1 MKKLIYC
8 ALALAA
14 GLFASSCQQENLEPV
29 AGENY
34 TVTYAVEAPAEVQTK
49 AIADGLNVDELIYE
63 VWWTSADE
71 TTELKDAQLLYQART
86 EMVNLRREDGT
97 TVNRGTV
104 TLNLVKDQH
113 YTILFWA
120 QKKGTGV
127 YNTESLLKVH
137 YNSENLTEAY
147 FANDD
152 ALAAF
157 YAVDF
162 VNDGIAKNSTVTLKR
177 PFAQVNLATLNE
189 RDPKNNPADYN
200 ITLVNSKMKLNKVP
214 TQFNV
219 ATSAVDGDA
228 VVEFKYNSVP
238 STEVAY
244 TTEAR
249 NEYYYAG
256 MNYVFAGSNLELTY
270 QIQTRLNGSEALAEI
285 TNTIPNVPVKE
296 NYRTNIVGNLLTSQT
311 DYEVI
316 VAAGFN
322 TNNNSGN
329 VEVVGEGIVKNM
341 NGDYEVSTARGF
353 AYALTYLMSAE
364 KQGTDPLEVR
374 NFYLHDNFNMENAPF
389 VSPTIPEGVQVNIYG
404 QVPVVTRSSSVT
416 FGSVVIT
423 GLTQPLIAK
432 VEAGAS
438 LTVAGVEIPVDENTT
453 SVLIDFIDEE
463 ATVVVS
469 EVVVETIANDG
480 DKHVVSATKVKNLD
494 ELQAALKSGVNEIT
508 GNVTITQEPGVEVV
522 IDGRGKTLNGV
533 ITVDGKSGT
542 YTTAALT
549 IKDLTFA
556 AEAISADACI
566 RLGDGNNATRYT
578 CNVTVENC
586 TFDVPGAVGVKSY
599 TGGDKNLIIKNCT
612 ATANAHSLLQAAGI
626 DGIHIEGCTVN
637 SKNGMNFNQSNNVTI
652 SKCDANV
659 KGYAVR
665 FGASSGSMGTDE
677 VYTIENSTLKS
688 ACEED
693 GDAVIVLRPT
703 ADKATLNITNTTLEG
718 KLLFKNEAEGSK
730 VIIDGVARVSTADE
744 LVAALEAK
752 ENVFF
757 ANDIKVEPAS
767 MSNAYGKTGIL
778 VYNGQTIDGAGHK
791 IDVKGAGGTWDSG
804 ICTSGGT
811 IKNLW
816 VTGSFRG
823 IFVKGADHVEK
834 VVLDNVR
841 VEGTTYTI
849 SIDQASKQGL
859 EATNSIF
866 RGWTSYAATIGDVK
880 FTNCTF
886 GAGNGYNFS
895 RPYAPTEYVN
905 CEFEAGH
912 QIDPVGTVTF
922 QNCTIN
928 GEPLTAANIGT
939 LVISDKGKYS
949 NATLITADGEVKF
962 ASTTADLQAAL
973 AEGKKVVLAND
984 LTITPEEMTTAP
996 YGNKMALSQNGG
1008 VFNGNGKNI
1017 SVTANG
1023 DNYVVMTN
1031 GGTIKNLDIDRGF
1044 RGIVLMSPKQDVYVD
1059 NVNIGVD
1066 DEVCYT
1072 INTAE
1077 GEGAN
1082 SLHVS
1087 NSNLYGWCSIGTAV
1101 KDVTFTNCT
1110 FGQGTYYTDVY
1121 GRLVKPYVD
1130 AIFDSC
1136 DFCDK
1141 CYIDLSAFVGKKVTV
1156 KNCTVNGVKIT
1167 AENWTSL
1174 VAPESTCSE
1183 GQISVE
1189 LKNGT
1194 YLTAENVADY
1204 IVFE

>member
-14 GLFASSCQQENLEPV
+14 GLFAASCQQENLEPV

-34 TVTYAVEAPAEVQTK
+34 TVTYTVEAPMDAQTK
-49 AIADGLNVDELIYE
+49 AIADGLNVNELIYE
-63 VWWTSADE
+63 VWWTSADG
-71 TTELKDAQLLYQART
+71 TRDLKDAQRLYQAKT
-86 EMVNLRREDGT
+86 VMVERNG
-97 TVNRGTV
+97 VNKGTV

-120 QKKGTGV
+120 QKEGTGV
-127 YNTESLLKVH
+127 YNTTDLVNVY
-137 YNSENLTEAY
+137 YNNLDPEAY
-147 FANDD
+147 YANDD

-189 RDPKNNPADYN
+189 RDPKNNTEEHPLDYS
-200 ITLVNSKMKLNKVP
+200 ITLVNSKMTLKQVP
-214 TQFNV
+214 TKFNV
-219 ATSAVDGDA
+219 ATSAVSEPKDF
-228 VVEFKYNSVP
+228 EFAYHVVP
-238 STEVAY
+238 STEVY
-244 TTEAR
+244 TTDEGT
-249 NEYYYAG
+249 EYYYAG
-256 MNYVFAGSNLELTY
+256 MNYVFAGANLELTY
-270 QIQTRLNGSEALAEI
+270 DIQTRLNGSEQLATI

-296 NYRTNIVGNLLTSQT
+296 NYRTNIVGNLLTSKT

-316 VAAGFN
+316 VDANFGDNAGN
-322 TNNNSGN
+322 M
-329 VEVVGEGIVKNM
+329 EVVGEGIVKNI

-364 KQGTDPLEVR
+364 KQGTDALEVR
-374 NFYLHDNFNMENAPF
+374 NFYLHENFSMENAPF

-432 VEAGAS
+432 VETGAS
-438 LTVAGVEIPVDENTT
+438 LTVAGVEIPEDENET
-453 SVLIDFIDEE
+453 SVLIDVIAEE

-480 DKHVVSATKVKNLD
+480 DEYVVSATNVTNLD

-508 GNVTITQEPGVEVV
+508 GNVTITQKPDVEVV

-549 IKDLTFA
+549 IKDLIFA
-556 AEAISADACI
+556 ADAISADACI

-599 TGGDKNLIIKNCT
+599 TGGDKNLTIKNCT

-626 DGIHIEGCTVN
+626 DQILVEGCTLE

-652 SKCDANV
+652 SNCDANV

-665 FGASSGSMGTDE
+665 FGASSGSKGTAE
-677 VYTIENSTLKS
+677 KYAIENSVLKS

-693 GDAVIVLRPT
+693 GDAVIVLRTT
-703 ADKATLNITNTTLEG
+703 ADMATLTITNTTLEG
-718 KLLFKNEAEGSK
+718 TSLFNNEAEGSK

-744 LVAALEAK
+744 LVAALGAK
-752 ENVFF
+752 EDVFF

-778 VYNGQTIDGAGHK
+778 VYNGQTIDGAGYQ

-804 ICTSGGT
+804 ICTSGGL

-823 IFVKGADHVEK
+823 IFVKGADHIEK
-834 VVLDNVR
+834 VVLENVR

-866 RGWTSYAATIGDVK
+866 RGWTSYAATIGDVE
-880 FTNCTF
+880 FTSCTF

-895 RPYAPTEYVN
+895 RPYAPTKYVN
-905 CEFEAGH
+905 CIFEAGH
-912 QIDPVGTVTF
+912 QIDPRAAVSF
-922 QNCTIN
+922 ENCTLD
-928 GEPLTAANIGT
+928 GVALTAENLST
-939 LVISDKGKYS
+939 LVTSNIS
-949 NATLITADGEVKF
+949 NATLISSEGEVKF

-973 AEGKKVVLAND
+973 ADGKNVVLAND
-984 LTITPEEMTTAP
+984 LAIKEGITAP
-996 YGNKMALSQNGG
+996 YGNKTALSQNGG
-1008 VFNGNGKNI
+1008 VFDGNGKTI
-1017 SVTANG
+1017 TAELPG
-1023 DNYVVMTN
+1023 DNYLYMTN
-1031 GGTIKNLDIDRGF
+1031 GGTTK
-1044 RGIVLMSPKQDVYVD
+1044 
-1059 NVNIGVD
+1059 NVNITGVFRGVVIMNANQTVYL
-1066 DEVCYT
+1066 ENVVSGGKGVVYAL
-1072 INTAE
+1072 NTAE
-1077 GEGAN
+1077 GN
-1082 SLHVS
+1082 STQDLVAT
-1087 NSNLYGWCSIGTAV
+1087 NCTFNGWSSWSLLKSA
-1101 KDVTFTNCT
+1101 TFTNCT
-1110 FGQGTYYTDVY
+1110 FGQGSEYSNVY
-1121 GRLVKPYVD
+1121 GRLLRPYVTTV
-1130 AIFDSC
+1130 FDGC
-1136 DFCDK
+1136 DFCSK
-1141 CYIDLSAFVGKKVTV
+1141 CYIDLSALVAEQMVTI

-1174 VAPESTCSE
+1174 VAPESTCSD

-1194 YLTAENVADY
+1194 FLTAENLADY